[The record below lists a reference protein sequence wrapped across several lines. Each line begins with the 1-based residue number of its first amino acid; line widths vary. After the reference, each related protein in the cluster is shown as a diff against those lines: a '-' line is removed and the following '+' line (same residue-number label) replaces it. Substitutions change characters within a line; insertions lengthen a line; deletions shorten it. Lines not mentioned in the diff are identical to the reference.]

1 MQQPTNCFLCNLC
14 GVVWHLLLLLCLRA
28 QRIEA
33 PLKRARRLV
42 RKQGEKEKAMDS
54 FLQLATVAGAIVAA
68 IGLALGL
75 EWLGLNT
82 LMHLMPAARR
92 NSHANPG
99 K

>member
-1 MQQPTNCFLCNLC
+1 
-14 GVVWHLLLLLCLRA
+14 
-28 QRIEA
+28 
-33 PLKRARRLV
+33 
-42 RKQGEKEKAMDS
+42 MDS
-54 FLQLATVAGAIVAA
+54 FLQLAAVAGAIVAA

-92 NSHANPG
+92 NSQPNPG